1 MTPQP
6 HRKRQHYSISGHARS
21 RMAQRGIPPWVVDF
35 LIDSGVRE
43 HVPERDCIRVL
54 FPAEFADTPALRGYT
69 DVELILDPIQPRVI
83 TAQRLHDRDEPRK
96 KRPDRR
102 VTADRA
108 ERTHL
113 RVFTGETG
121 PGPLPP
127 DRSVARAAESR
138 DAASDGGPR
147 GEGPSRMTTP
157 AVLGG
162 PHEAAP
168 LTSALG
174 DDTPAYHA
182 RTGQPSLAELDR
194 TLAPIEGRLRR
205 ILLLEAIVAV
215 GIVLVGLVVGWA
227 LTTVW

>member
-35 LIDSGVRE
+35 LLDSGVRE
-43 HVPERDCIRVL
+43 HVPERDCVRVL
-54 FPAEFADTPALRGYT
+54 FPAEFVDTPALRGYT
-69 DVELILDPIQPRVI
+69 DVELILDPIRPRVI

-168 LTSALG
+168 LTAAF
-174 DDTPAYHA
+174 DEDTPAYHA
-182 RTGQPSLAELDR
+182 RPERVPLEELDAK
-194 TLAPIEGRLRR
+194 LEPIEGFLRGVEIIR
-205 ILLLEAIVAV
+205 WLIAV
-215 GIVLVGLVVGWA
+215 GIVLVGLAVAGL
-227 LTTVW
+227 LTT

>member
-1 MTPQP
+1 MAPQP
-6 HRKRQHYSISGHARS
+6 RRTRRNYSISGHARS

-35 LIDSGVRE
+35 MLDSGVRE
-43 HVPERDCIRVL
+43 RVPERDCVRVL
-54 FPAEFADTPALRGYT
+54 FPAEFADQPALRGYT
-69 DVELILDPIQPRVI
+69 DVELILDPVRPRVI
-83 TAQRLHDRDEPRK
+83 TVQRIDDRDETRK

-102 VTADRA
+102 CSAGRA
-108 ERTHL
+108 EGSRL

-147 GEGPSRMTTP
+147 GEGPSRMATP

-168 LTSALG
+168 LASALAE
-174 DDTPAYHA
+174 DTPAYHA
-182 RTGQPSLAELDR
+182 RSDRGLAELDA
-194 TLAPIEGRLRR
+194 TLEPIEGFLRGIWIIR
-205 ILLLEAIVAV
+205 WAIAV